1 MKVPFKTKKVIDVDD
16 WDRLVIETYKR
27 PYCFQQQDGCKD
39 RGIFDFTVP
48 DAAEDFERDAVPE
61 IINHNDM
68 GVSFSAWLAR
78 DPKNTS
84 GRRRGKKRL
93 GYKHVVGKKFLSRIS
108 NGGE

>member
-48 DAAEDFERDAVPE
+48 DAAEDFGRERE
-61 IINHNDM
+61 LL
-68 GVSFSAWLAR
+68 FQ
-78 DPKNTS
+78 K
-84 GRRRGKKRL
+84 
-93 GYKHVVGKKFLSRIS
+93 LSTIMIWV
-108 NGGE
+108 